1 MYDFGNWVVVAVLLR
16 IARSSTARNPAS
28 TWESMPNSPSALFGF
43 VALSVKEPC
52 EDAGFRA
59 VELLAVLN
67 NTATTTQ
74 FPKSFISQTVHV
86 RNVHTLYLH
95 SNALSNFSAIGP
107 AGSRSVLA
115 RLPVTSLSGG
125 VLYKQHSGNMH
136 DVQDCSGMM
145 LSVLDFSVRNSKN
158 ELVDLFGGAI
168 GFEIVFAPLP
178 NT

>member
-1 MYDFGNWVVVAVLLR
+1 M
-16 IARSSTARNPAS
+16 
-28 TWESMPNSPSALFGF
+28 
-43 VALSVKEPC
+43 
-52 EDAGFRA
+52 
-59 VELLAVLN
+59 
-67 NTATTTQ
+67 
-74 FPKSFISQTVHV
+74 

-115 RLPVTSLSGG
+115 RIAVRSLSGG

-136 DVQDCSGMM
+136 DVQDCSGKM

-158 ELVDLFGGAI
+158 EIVDLHGGSI
-168 GFEIVFAPLP
+168 SFEIIFAPLP

>member
-1 MYDFGNWVVVAVLLR
+1 M
-16 IARSSTARNPAS
+16 
-28 TWESMPNSPSALFGF
+28 
-43 VALSVKEPC
+43 
-52 EDAGFRA
+52 
-59 VELLAVLN
+59 ELLAILN

-74 FPKSFISQTVHV
+74 FPKSYISNEVDV
-86 RNVHTLYLH
+86 RNIHTLYLH

-136 DVQDCSGMM
+136 DVQDCSGKM

-158 ELVDLFGGAI
+158 EIVDLHGGAI
-168 GFEIVFAPLP
+168 SFEIVFAPLP